1 LRTGWSC
8 SIGAAGW
15 RRRTMEPLRGEVQDY
30 NASRRPF
37 RAFAAKL
44 EDGETRRP
52 GRHVRARRRS
62 DLDLWVAGSD
72 AAGVHQV
79 SVASALGGAS
89 ASSSCSDSTAT
100 SLPQCRFLAP
110 APASTAARSR
120 HCRAV
125 RRRVRVH
132 DGIDPIS
139 GAALPGRGRG
149 RRAERGHRRRSA
161 PGCRPRSTT
170 AATPRTTA
178 TVRQLLERCLDV
190 LTIEDTTRVGL
201 RAAAAAHRAAP
212 RRPCYGNGTSRS
224 RSLAR
229 PRTPSELPRHLWSCT
244 CPRGRTCWPDKRR
257 PEPPR
262 WVGRLWDGPLAASC
276 HPCPPVP
283 GPAGT
288 ASVSAPPTGRRAR
301 IRPWWRGARP
311 GAGRSAACRW
321 ARRRRGRG
329 GPERRRRSAARCP

>member
-1 LRTGWSC
+1 MPSGSPP
-8 SIGAAGW
+8 GA
-15 RRRTMEPLRGEVQDY
+15 
-30 NASRRPF
+30 
-37 RAFAAKL
+37 
-44 EDGETRRP
+44 
-52 GRHVRARRRS
+52 RARRHRS
-62 DLDLWVAGSD
+62 DLRRG
-72 AAGVHQV
+72 
-79 SVASALGGAS
+79 
-89 ASSSCSDSTAT
+89 AT
-100 SLPQCRFLAP
+100 SPRSWP
-110 APASTAARSR
+110 PGRARP
-120 HCRAV
+120 
-125 RRRVRVH
+125 RRRK
-132 DGIDPIS
+132 
-139 GAALPGRGRG
+139 
-149 RRAERGHRRRSA
+149 RSA

-201 RAAAAAHRAAP
+201 RASAAAHRAAP

-262 WVGRLWDGPLAASC
+262 WVGRLWDGPVAASC

-288 ASVSAPPTGRRAR
+288 ASVSAPTGRRAR

-321 ARRRRGRG
+321 ARRRTGRG
-329 GPERRRRSAARCP
+329 GPGRRRSPAARCP